1 MVIFKKTDGS
11 LTMAPEG
18 FSIAKP
24 APDVLSDVSEIY
36 QVSKVFVKEMK
47 LVVKPA
53 AKSKPAETHR
63 SA

>member
-11 LTMAPEG
+11 LVVAPEG
-18 FSIAKP
+18 FSIEKP

-36 QVSKVFVKEMK
+36 QVSKVYVKEMK

-53 AKSKPAETHR
+53 RKAETHR